1 MYRAGI
7 EVLLLPYSYNSTG
20 GQTTMVNSLKWE
32 LVRKCKDF
40 SKTTMLYVCF
50 YTNQNKH
57 EIDIHLI
64 HDCKSQLD
72 IVY

>member
-1 MYRAGI
+1 
-7 EVLLLPYSYNSTG
+7 
-20 GQTTMVNSLKWE
+20 MVNSLKLE
-32 LVRKCKDF
+32 LVRKYKDF
-40 SKTTMLYVCF
+40 SAYFTSKTTILYVYF